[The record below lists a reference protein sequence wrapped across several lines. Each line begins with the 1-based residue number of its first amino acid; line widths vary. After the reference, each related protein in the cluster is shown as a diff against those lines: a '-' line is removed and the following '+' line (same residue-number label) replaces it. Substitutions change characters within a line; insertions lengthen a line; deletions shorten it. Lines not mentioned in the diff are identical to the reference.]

1 MLIRGKSK
9 GDAMS
14 FTTDVKN
21 ELCGCDL
28 SRRQE
33 KILLYGFMYCL
44 KSSREFFTESAAVKD
59 FIRHICQTHKERK
72 TVVTPQKR
80 RGRDGF
86 LIDLSK
92 MDFDNDEIPVNPKYV
107 NGQDENTG
115 LFLRGAFIACGIVTD
130 PDKEYHL
137 EFSVGSEE
145 KCREV
150 GRIIN
155 ESGMKCKISSRKGRY
170 IAYTKDS
177 ESISDILTF
186 IGAMISSMEI
196 MNAKIYKGVRNNVN
210 RAVNC
215 EAANIDKTVAAS
227 RKQIE
232 DIELIESAKGIGIL
246 SDELRIIARLRR
258 DNPEASLSEI
268 GKLAVPEI
276 SRSGVYHR
284 LKRIGEIAERLR
296 CSENENK

>member
-1 MLIRGKSK
+1 
-9 GDAMS
+9 MS

-21 ELCGCDL
+21 ELCSFDL
-28 SRRQE
+28 SRKQD

-44 KSSREFFTESAAVKD
+44 KDSGEFFTESAVVKD
-59 FIRHICQTHKERK
+59 FIKQICQVYKDRK
-72 TVVTPQKR
+72 TVVTPHKR

-86 LIDLSK
+86 LIDLS
-92 MDFDNDEIPVNPKYV
+92 EINIDTGEACIDPGYV
-107 NGQDENTG
+107 DGKDENTG
-115 LFLRGAFIACGIVTD
+115 LFLRGAFIACGVVTD
-130 PDKEYHL
+130 PNKEYHL

-145 KCREV
+145 KCREI
-150 GRIIN
+150 GRVIS
-155 ESGMKCKISSRKGRY
+155 ESGMKCKISSRKGKY
-170 IAYTKDS
+170 IAYAKDS

-232 DIELIESAKGIGIL
+232 DIELIESRKGLGVL
-246 SDELRIIARLRR
+246 SDELRIIAQLRR

-268 GKLAVPEI
+268 GRLAVPEI

-284 LKRIGEIAERLR
+284 LRRIGEIADKLR
-296 CSENENK
+296 VSQG

>member
-1 MLIRGKSK
+1 
-9 GDAMS
+9 MS
-14 FTTDVKN
+14 FTTDIKN
-21 ELCGCDL
+21 ELCSCDL
-28 SRRQE
+28 SRKQE

-44 KSSREFFTESAAVKD
+44 KEGREFFTESAAVKD
-59 FIRHICQTHKERK
+59 FIKQICQAYNERK

-92 MDFDNDEIPVNPKYV
+92 INIDTDEITVNPKYV
-107 NGQDENTG
+107 DGKDENTG
-115 LFLRGAFIACGIVTD
+115 LFLRGAFIACGVVTD
-130 PDKEYHL
+130 PNKEYHL

-150 GRIIN
+150 GRVIC
-155 ESGMKCKISSRKGRY
+155 ESGMKCKISSRKGKY

-215 EAANIDKTVAAS
+215 EAANIDKIVAAS

-232 DIELIESAKGIGIL
+232 DIELIESTKGLGVL
-246 SDELRIIARLRR
+246 SDELRIIAELRR

-268 GKLAVPEI
+268 GRLAVPEI

-284 LKRIGEIAERLR
+284 LRRIGEIADKLR
-296 CSENENK
+296 KS

>member
-1 MLIRGKSK
+1 
-9 GDAMS
+9 MS

-21 ELCGCDL
+21 ELCSCDL
-28 SRRQE
+28 SRKQD

-44 KSSREFFTESAAVKD
+44 KDSREFFTESAAVKD
-59 FIRHICQTHKERK
+59 FIKQICQVYRERK

-86 LIDLSK
+86 LIDLSEIS
-92 MDFDNDEIPVNPKYV
+92 FDTDEVSVNPKYV
-107 NGQDENTG
+107 DGKDENTG
-115 LFLRGAFIACGIVTD
+115 LFLRGAFIACGVVTD
-130 PDKEYHL
+130 PNKEYHL

-150 GRIIN
+150 GRVIS
-155 ESGMKCKISSRKGRY
+155 ESGMKCKISSRKGKY

-215 EAANIDKTVAAS
+215 EAANIDKIVAAS

-232 DIELIESAKGIGIL
+232 DIELIESTKGLGVL
-246 SDELRIIARLRR
+246 SDELRIIAELRR

-268 GKLAVPEI
+268 GRFAVPEI

-284 LKRIGEIAERLR
+284 LKKIGEIADKLR
-296 CSENENK
+296 KS

>member
-1 MLIRGKSK
+1 
-9 GDAMS
+9 MS

-21 ELCGCDL
+21 ELCSCDL
-28 SRRQE
+28 SRKQE
-33 KILLYGFMYCL
+33 KILLYGFLYCL
-44 KSSREFFTESAAVKD
+44 KDSREFFTESAAVKD
-59 FIRHICQTHKERK
+59 FIKQICQVYKERK

-86 LIDLSK
+86 LIDLSEIS
-92 MDFDNDEIPVNPKYV
+92 FDTDEVHVNPKYV
-107 NGQDENTG
+107 DGKDENTG
-115 LFLRGAFIACGIVTD
+115 LFLRGAFIACGVVTD
-130 PDKEYHL
+130 PNKEYHL

-150 GRIIN
+150 GRVIS
-155 ESGMKCKISSRKGRY
+155 ESGMKCKISSRKGKY

-215 EAANIDKTVAAS
+215 EAANIDKIVAAS

-232 DIELIESAKGIGIL
+232 DIELIESTKGLGVL
-246 SDELRIIARLRR
+246 SDELRIIAELRR

-268 GKLAVPEI
+268 GRFAVPEI

-284 LKRIGEIAERLR
+284 LRRIGEIADRLR
-296 CSENENK
+296 HSQG

>member
-1 MLIRGKSK
+1 
-9 GDAMS
+9 MS

-21 ELCGCDL
+21 ELCSCDL
-28 SRRQE
+28 SRKQD

-44 KSSREFFTESAAVKD
+44 KDSRDFFTESAVVKD
-59 FIRHICQTHKERK
+59 FIKQICQVYKERK

-86 LIDLSK
+86 LIDLSEISL
-92 MDFDNDEIPVNPKYV
+92 DTDEVPVNPKYV
-107 NGQDENTG
+107 DGKDENTG
-115 LFLRGAFIACGIVTD
+115 LFLRGAFIACGVVTD
-130 PDKEYHL
+130 PNKEYHL

-150 GRIIN
+150 GRVIN
-155 ESGMKCKISSRKGRY
+155 ESGMKCKISSRKGKY

-215 EAANIDKTVAAS
+215 EAANIDKIVAAS

-232 DIELIESAKGIGIL
+232 DIELIESTKGLGVL
-246 SDELRIIARLRR
+246 SDELRIIAELRR

-268 GKLAVPEI
+268 GRLAVPEI

-284 LKRIGEIAERLR
+284 LRRIGEIAEKLR
-296 CSENENK
+296 KS

>member
-1 MLIRGKSK
+1 
-9 GDAMS
+9 MS

-21 ELCGCDL
+21 ELCSCDL

-44 KSSREFFTESAAVKD
+44 KDSMEFFTESAAVKD
-59 FIRHICQTHKERK
+59 FIKQICQVYKERK

-86 LIDLSK
+86 LIDLS
-92 MDFDNDEIPVNPKYV
+92 EIGPDTGEARIDPKYV
-107 NGQDENTG
+107 DGKDENTG
-115 LFLRGAFIACGIVTD
+115 LFLRGAFIACGVVTD
-130 PDKEYHL
+130 PNKEYHL

-150 GRIIN
+150 GRVIS
-155 ESGMKCKISSRKGRY
+155 ESGMKCKISSRKGKY

-196 MNAKIYKGVRNNVN
+196 MNAKIYKDVRNNVN

-215 EAANIDKTVAAS
+215 EAANIDKIVAAS

-232 DIELIESAKGIGIL
+232 DIELIESTKGLGVL
-246 SDELRIIARLRR
+246 SDELRIIAQLRR

-268 GKLAVPEI
+268 GRLAVPEI

-284 LKRIGEIAERLR
+284 LRRIGEIADKLR
-296 CSENENK
+296 HSQIGV